1 MAYTHSLGIL
11 ACLLITALIVALGP
25 YSSADMFLPD
35 QGNFWYYWKLA
46 EPTFWTHFS
55 AWTLYGLHQL
65 SIWGLIAWAQRQ
77 RHRYTRTLHPVNLAA
92 LGCNLLFV
100 CLHIVQTRLF
110 YDGLAQDTP
119 VVSSQLSVVFMLVF
133 ILIMENTRRGIF
145 FGRKVAFLD
154 RPGGFLRRYHGY
166 YFSWAIIYTFWFH
179 PIEDNLGHLLGI
191 FYTLLLLLQGSLFFT
206 SYHRNRYWTVLLEV
220 FVVIHGAMIAYLTQA
235 GGHWMMF
242 LFGFLGLFVIT
253 QMHGIGLT
261 YRARWGVVVLYTL
274 AVLVG
279 YSDRITQA
287 LEVFKIPLIE
297 YGLAFL
303 CAAVLWTMLL
313 AIGRLPGRRT

>member
-1 MAYTHSLGIL
+1 MI
-11 ACLLITALIVALGP
+11 LIVALGP

-100 CLHIVQTRLF
+100 CLHIAQTKLF

-119 VVSSQLSVVFMLVF
+119 VVSSQMSVVFMLVF
-133 ILIMENTRRGIF
+133 ILIMENSRRGIF

-206 SYHRNRYWTVLLEV
+206 AYHRNRQRAILSRAFPHADCRREHRQHDGQRGHQ
-220 FVVIHGAMIAYLTQA
+220 HGAHAPWA
-235 GGHWMMF
+235 
-242 LFGFLGLFVIT
+242 
-253 QMHGIGLT
+253 
-261 YRARWGVVVLYTL
+261 
-274 AVLVG
+274 
-279 YSDRITQA
+279 
-287 LEVFKIPLIE
+287 
-297 YGLAFL
+297 GLADGGAGFH
-303 CAAVLWTMLL
+303 AFTAV
-313 AIGRLPGRRT
+313 AVDQVNQQDGVFGHQAHQQ